1 MNKYTL
7 GLGTVLACVT
17 VVFAQTGDEKPPK
30 GSCNYAPPF
39 ETATHTALLNLPLG
53 SIEPQGWLRDWTL
66 SLKDGYT
73 GHMDDVDDEF
83 KRAWT
88 PDFKPTGE
96 KLAWHRGSWSFE
108 GGGYWFDG
116 LVQLGFALKD
126 DALLQQA
133 KRRLLAVAD
142 NMNTTNGILFLPW
155 LDRNDPE
162 NWKALYAANEGF
174 PLGTSGLLGAALFKY
189 YAATG
194 DKHVLSALEKAYA
207 SDPTALLRTKHRTT
221 NLFPA
226 YNTYVWS
233 GNPGIAA
240 ALDTMFKDGCTGTL
254 PERSRYFST
263 VPIAGPNRTV
273 ANAHGVMFLRHL
285 APWTV
290 GYLWTGN
297 ANYLIA
303 VLTWDDWIDRVAMQP
318 YGVPVADEW
327 YHPTSAFRGAE
338 TCDVAMYIELQ
349 RDLLLVTGNG
359 KMADRME
366 RAFFNA
372 APAVLS
378 RDCKTHVYFQSPNR
392 FAAGSPAFPD
402 GPRGSGCDYKRKHNP
417 LCCTAAL
424 TRILPDY
431 LLNMWMATRD
441 NGLVA
446 VCYGPCQVTARV
458 ADHVSVC
465 IACTT
470 DYPFEETIRM
480 AVQPAQ
486 TAKFPICF
494 HIPGWCAQPEI
505 AINGAVCNAVADH
518 GFVRV
523 EREWRKGDQVRLR
536 FPMTASVEEGRDTSL
551 ELAKSPTHSPVQVG
565 ISKPDGPGKPF
576 ATVSY
581 GPLLLALP
589 IPDTMDDNTPDPNAR
604 WSFALNVKD
613 PQPAVER
620 TRMPAR
626 WDWPLAA
633 PLKVTVSAMPI
644 DWAPD
649 HLSPALPAEL
659 FDKTRPSERVVLVP
673 YGCTKFRVSMF
684 PISVKARSSLP
695 QQLPLERIRR

>member
-1 MNKYTL
+1 MRHIM
-7 GLGTVLACVT
+7 VAVILALASAT
-17 VVFAQTGDEKPPK
+17 NAADLKTSEVV
-30 GSCNYAPPF
+30 NYARPF
-39 ETATHTALLNLPLG
+39 EPPTRPAFIALPPG
-53 SIEPQGWLRDWTL
+53 AVEPAGWLRDWAL
-66 SLKDGYT
+66 SVKDGYT
-73 GHMDDVDDEF
+73 EHMDDVDDEF

-133 KRRLLAVAD
+133 KRRLYAVAD

-174 PLGTSGLLGAALFKY
+174 PLGTSGLLGGALFQY
-189 YAATG
+189 FAATG
-194 DKHVLSALEKAYA
+194 DQHVLSALEKAYA
-207 SDPTALLRTKHRTT
+207 TDPAALLRAKHRTT

-254 PERSRYFST
+254 PQRSREFST
-263 VPIAGPNRTV
+263 LPGAGPNRTV

-285 APWTV
+285 TPWMV

-297 ANYLIA
+297 SNYLSA
-303 VLTWDDWIDRVAMQP
+303 VLAWDEWINRVAMQP

-327 YHPTSAFRGAE
+327 YHPTGAFRGTE
-338 TCDVAMYIELQ
+338 TCDVAMYIESQ
-349 RDLLLVTGNG
+349 RDLLLVTGDG
-359 KMADRME
+359 KMADRIE

-392 FAAGSPAFPD
+392 FAAGAPTFPD

-424 TRILPDY
+424 NRILPDY
-431 LLNMWMATRD
+431 LSNMWMATRD
-441 NGLVA
+441 NGLAV

-458 ADHVSVC
+458 ANHVSVC
-465 IACTT
+465 VSCTT

-480 AVQPAQ
+480 TVRPAQ
-486 TAKFPICF
+486 TATFPIHF
-494 HIPGWCAQPEI
+494 HVPGWCAKPEI
-505 AINGAVCNAVADH
+505 AINGAECKAVTGH
-518 GFVRV
+518 GFLRV
-523 EREWRKGDQVRLR
+523 DREWRKGDQVRLL
-536 FPMTASVEEGRDTSL
+536 FPMTAKVEKRRDTSL
-551 ELAKSPTHSPVQVG
+551 ELAKSPTHRPVQVG
-565 ISKPDGPGKPF
+565 IPEPDGPGKPY

-581 GPLLLALP
+581 GPLLCALP
-589 IPDTMDDNTPDPNAR
+589 IPDTKDANTPDPNAR
-604 WSFALNVKD
+604 WRFALDVED
-613 PQPAVER
+613 LEPAIER
-620 TRMPAR
+620 TPMPAR

-633 PLKVTVSAMPI
+633 PVSLSVRAVPI
-644 DWAPD
+644 DWAPTAGNP
-649 HLSPALPAEL
+649 LLPEAAVAERGPAE
-659 FDKTRPSERVVLVP
+659 RIRLVP

-684 PISVKARSSLP
+684 PVAAKAGNSQP
-695 QQLPLERIRR
+695 